1 MSNSGSPTV
10 RRRRLA
16 AELRRLREQSDQ
28 TAEAVGK
35 ILGWSKAKVSR
46 YELAQSGLK
55 PSDVARL
62 LDVYRVR
69 GEHRRQLLTL
79 AEEATQKGWWEAF
92 SDVLTEEHA
101 AFIGLEA
108 EATSVLQWQINVVP
122 GLLQTERYARDIF
135 LGYQVISRTAPAII
149 ERRVQTRM
157 IRQQVLTRDE
167 PLDLAVVIDES
178 VLHRQ
183 RGDRAM
189 MHEQL
194 QHLAEVSERP
204 NVTLRI
210 LPFAGPKGLALD
222 SFQILKFGR
231 AHETPLNDV
240 VSAESLINYLYVEG
254 ETDTYEFALAFEHLA
269 QESLGPEESRELIL
283 RTARQ
288 LWALSAGLCEIRC
301 PSAGSNGIGQ
311 RGNGKGMMND
321 SRPGGGRTEDDEG
334 CHLRG
339 GYWRKSSFSMS
350 NGDCVEIAVLADA
363 NVGVRDSKATALP
376 HLRFHPSIWTAF
388 LGEIRGM

>member
-79 AEEATQKGWWEAF
+79 AEEATQKGWWEAY
-92 SDVLTEEHA
+92 SDVLTEEYL

-122 GLLQTERYARDIF
+122 GLLQTERYARELF
-135 LGYQVISRTAPAII
+135 SGYQAVSRTAPTII
-149 ERRVQTRM
+149 ERRVETRM
-157 IRQQVLTRDE
+157 RRQQVLTRDQ
-167 PLDLAVVIDES
+167 PLDLTVVLDES
-178 VLHRQ
+178 VLCRQ
-183 RGDRAM
+183 RGDHAV

-194 QHLAEVSERP
+194 QHLAEAAKRP
-204 NVTLRI
+204 NVKVRI
-210 LPFAGPKGLALD
+210 LPLAGPKRLATD
-222 SFQILKFGR
+222 SFQPLQFGPAR
-231 AHETPLNDV
+231 ETSLHDM
-240 VSAESLINYLYVEG
+240 VSTESLTNYLYVEG
-254 ETDTYEFALAFEHLA
+254 ETDTYEFRLAFEHLA
-269 QESLGPEESRELIL
+269 QEALDREESQELVL

-288 LWALSAGLCEIRC
+288 LWTLSAGL
-301 PSAGSNGIGQ
+301 
-311 RGNGKGMMND
+311 
-321 SRPGGGRTEDDEG
+321 T
-334 CHLRG
+334 
-339 GYWRKSSFSMS
+339 
-350 NGDCVEIAVLADA
+350 
-363 NVGVRDSKATALP
+363 
-376 HLRFHPSIWTAF
+376 
-388 LGEIRGM
+388 